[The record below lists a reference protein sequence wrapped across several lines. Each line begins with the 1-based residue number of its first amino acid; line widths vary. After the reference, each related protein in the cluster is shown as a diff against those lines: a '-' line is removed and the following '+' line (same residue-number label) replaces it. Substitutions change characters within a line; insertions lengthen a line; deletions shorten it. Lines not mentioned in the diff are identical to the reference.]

1 MINLM
6 QLVQMVNG
14 GGNPMQMLMQAAP
27 QNPLVGQVLQMTNG
41 KTPVFAY
48 AIISRGMVIVNKTRS
63 APGEPNGLHPSFD
76 GCFSF
81 LVAKLGVYLTST
93 RSE

>member
-1 MINLM
+1 MINMM

-41 KTPVFAY
+41 KTPGQMREMAQRIAQQRGVDLNRFAQQMG
-48 AIISRGMVIVNKTRS
+48 IKL
-63 APGEPNGLHPSFD
+63 PG
-76 GCFSF
+76 
-81 LVAKLGVYLTST
+81 
-93 RSE
+93 

>member
-41 KTPVFAY
+41 KTPGQMRDMAQRIAQQRGVDLNQFAQQMG
-48 AIISRGMVIVNKTRS
+48 I
-63 APGEPNGLHPSFD
+63 
-76 GCFSF
+76 
-81 LVAKLGVYLTST
+81 KLP
-93 RSE
+93 R